1 MLQKKLNHA
10 KDAEGKVLKE
20 MMREEMTDMED
31 HGWSK
36 GEKAGINGAQT
47 IIKEKIQTNPPFS
60 QAKKSVYRL

>member
-31 HGWSK
+31 HG
-36 GEKAGINGAQT
+36 
-47 IIKEKIQTNPPFS
+47 
-60 QAKKSVYRL
+60 